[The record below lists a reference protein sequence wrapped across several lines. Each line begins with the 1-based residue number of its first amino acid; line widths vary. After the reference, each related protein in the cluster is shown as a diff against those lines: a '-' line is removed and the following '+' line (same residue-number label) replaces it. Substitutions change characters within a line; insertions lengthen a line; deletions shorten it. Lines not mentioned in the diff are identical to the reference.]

1 MGVDQPLG
9 KLTRGLNCD
18 IFSQMNS
25 EGVCRPHLERKLPS
39 KQTAEEIWKMTLS
52 DSATAQTL
60 IFHELSVHQ
69 NSGTRPTT
77 TLPSRN
83 LRTAN

>member
-9 KLTRGLNCD
+9 KLTKGLNCD

-39 KQTAEEIWKMTLS
+39 KQKAEEIWKMTLS
-52 DSATAQTL
+52 DSATA
-60 IFHELSVHQ
+60 
-69 NSGTRPTT
+69 
-77 TLPSRN
+77 
-83 LRTAN
+83 